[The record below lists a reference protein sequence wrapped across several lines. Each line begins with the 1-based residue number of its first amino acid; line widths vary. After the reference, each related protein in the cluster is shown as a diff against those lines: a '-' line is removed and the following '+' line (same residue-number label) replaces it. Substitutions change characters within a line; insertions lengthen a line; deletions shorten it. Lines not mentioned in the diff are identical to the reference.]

1 MMAEPSSFDPMFPK
15 LDEVQIAR
23 LAPLGRH
30 RHAAAGEVLWERG
43 AAKRH
48 FYVLL
53 SGRVEIVSPGR
64 DDDTRVTVQ
73 EAGEFTGELD
83 IVSGRHSLV
92 RARALVDSELLEID
106 VASIRRL
113 VQVDPE
119 LGELFLHAFVLRR
132 AHLIA
137 NNLGGLVLIG
147 SNHSADTLRLKA
159 FLVRNEQPYTYLD
172 VDRDPDVAQILEH
185 FRIDPDEIPVVMC
198 RDRDA
203 AFRNPSNADIARALG
218 FNSESDGAKVHDLVV
233 VGAGPAGLAAAVY
246 AASEGLDVLVL
257 ETSAPGGQAGS
268 SSKIENYLG
277 FPLGIS
283 GQRLA
288 EDALLQAQKFN
299 AQIAIARPARRL
311 DCSSRQIRVDC
322 SDGTSVRAKSVI
334 VATGAAY
341 RKLNVPALA
350 RFEGAGV
357 YYGATHMEAQLCRGE
372 EVVVVG
378 GGNSAG
384 QAAMF
389 LSEKARHVHMLVRAP
404 GLAASMSAYLIT
416 RIDKSPT
423 ITLRTST
430 WVEGLDGNGRLERI
444 AWCDSK
450 TGAREVRDIHH
461 LFSMIGADANTGW
474 LAGCLALDPQRF
486 VKTGTDLTADE
497 LHAAAWPLR
506 RRPYTYE
513 TSVPKVFA
521 VGDVRAGSM
530 KRVAAAVGE
539 GSAAVQAVHKVL
551 AEE

>member
-1 MMAEPSSFDPMFPK
+1 MVEHPSFDPMFPR
-15 LDEVQIAR
+15 LDETQIAR

-30 RHAAAGEVLWERG
+30 RRAVAGEVLWERG
-43 AAKRH
+43 AVKRN

-53 SGRVEIVSPGR
+53 SGRVEIVSPAR
-64 DDDTRVTVQ
+64 DGEAHVVTID
-73 EAGEFTGELD
+73 EAGQFTGELD

-92 RARALVDSELLEID
+92 SARVLVDSDLLEID
-106 VASIRRL
+106 VSNIRRL
-113 VQVDPE
+113 VQVDRE
-119 LGELFLHAFVLRR
+119 LSELFLRAFVLRR

-137 NNLGGLVLIG
+137 HNLGGLVLIG
-147 SNHSADTLRLKA
+147 SNHSSDTLRLKT
-159 FLVRNEQPYTYLD
+159 FLVRNGQPYTYLD

-185 FRIDPDEIPVVMC
+185 FRIEPDEIPVVMC
-198 RDRDA
+198 RDRDE
-203 AFRNPSNADIARALG
+203 AFRNPSDAAIARALG
-218 FNSESDGAKVHDLVV
+218 FNGDSDDTTVHDLVV

-268 SSKIENYLG
+268 SSNIENYLG
-277 FPLGIS
+277 FPMGIS
-283 GQRLA
+283 GQQLA
-288 EDALLQAQKFN
+288 DRASLQAEKFN
-299 AQIAIARPARRL
+299 ARLAIARPAVRL
-311 DCSSRQIRVDC
+311 HCASRQIRVDC
-322 SDGTSVRAKSVI
+322 SDGTSVLAKSAI

-341 RKLNVPALA
+341 RKLNVPQLA
-350 RFEGAGV
+350 RFEGTGV

-416 RIDKSPT
+416 RIDKSPA
-423 ITLRTST
+423 ITLWTNT
-430 WVEGLDGNGRLERI
+430 WVEDLDGNGSLERI
-444 AWCDSK
+444 TWCDSK
-450 TGAREVRDIHH
+450 TGAREVHNIHH

-474 LAGCLALDPQRF
+474 LAGCVALDPQGF
-486 VKTGTDLTADE
+486 VKTGTDLTANE
-497 LHAAAWPLR
+497 LHAAEWPLQ
-506 RRPYTYE
+506 RRPYPYE